1 MSRHSFSMHDRPR
14 RQPGDYD
21 QLIEEL
27 VKLLPLAVLLV
38 SMYAR
43 PQVEHWLWR
52 ARTARDRRKVAEG
65 LALIQVRKE
74 ISDMEHGRNT
84 PDERANPSPA

>member
-1 MSRHSFSMHDRPR
+1 MGRHSFSMRDRPQR
-14 RQPGDYD
+14 GPGDYD

-27 VKLLPLAVLLV
+27 VKLLPLAVLLA

-43 PQVEHWLWR
+43 PWLEHQWWR
-52 ARTARDRRKVAEG
+52 VRTHAERAKRAET
-65 LALIQVRKE
+65 LALVQVRKE

-84 PDERANPSPA
+84 PDEQTGTA

>member
-1 MSRHSFSMHDRPR
+1 MSRHSFSMHDRPA

-43 PQVEHWLWR
+43 PQVEHWWWR
-52 ARTARDRRKVAEG
+52 VKTARDRRKVNEG
-65 LALIQVRKE
+65 LALVQVRKE

-84 PDERANPSPA
+84 PDNEDPLAR

>member
-1 MSRHSFSMHDRPR
+1 MARHSFSMRDRPPR
-14 RQPGDYD
+14 GPGDYD

-84 PDERANPSPA
+84 PDERANPSSA

>member
-43 PQVEHWLWR
+43 PQIEHWWWR
-52 ARTARDRRKVAEG
+52 VQTARDRRKVVEG
-65 LALIQVRKE
+65 RLLDEVRKD
-74 ISDMEHGRNT
+74 ISDMEHH
-84 PDERANPSPA
+84 PESL

>member
-1 MSRHSFSMHDRPR
+1 MGGHSFSMRERPA

-43 PQVEHWLWR
+43 PQVEHWWWR
-52 ARTARDRRKVAEG
+52 VKTARDRSKVIEG
-65 LALIQVRKE
+65 LALQQVRKE

-84 PDERANPSPA
+84 PDEDSAPR